1 MAQKKHKIVE
11 NSRSR
16 KKHTFFPAHFVFC
29 WEFCFSY
36 VVWVTAVFSSAL
48 YFCVARVCTGVLFL
62 FTLGLHAAIWTSA
75 LFRSKR
81 LERAAYSFKLRWAV
95 RGARRGSPMHVHAHS
110 CQDLRRPLHVRA
122 EIGRSLRGPLHLLA
136 G

>member
-1 MAQKKHKIVE
+1 MAQKITKSWKILGHGK
-11 NSRSR
+11 NI
-16 KKHTFFPAHFVFC
+16 HFF
-29 WEFCFSY
+29 S
-36 VVWVTAVFSSAL
+36 T
-48 YFCVARVCTGVLFL
+48 FCVLLGVLFQLCCMGNCGVFFQLSIFVLRVCVRACFFL

-81 LERAAYSFKLRWAV
+81 LERAAYSFKLRWVV
-95 RGARRGSPMHVHAHS
+95 RGARRGSPVHVHAHS

-122 EIGRSLRGPLHLLA
+122 EIGRSLRGPLRLLA